1 MNWWFV
7 SFFLYMEQSG
17 VLGQV
22 PCSGFPLYC
31 LCWTASESRERWGL
45 GTRSGD
51 GGLLVAVPGVWVGCR
66 TSLSLG
72 LTPKSMY
79 ISEDFPKDEGRCTYN
94 ACEQV
99 LGKWCCLLFTIRR
112 ICKPLPNTWQC
123 QLKPST
129 CHLPL
134 QGLSP
139 WPLQSLISNTPWK
152 ESKEEIR
159 KEALC
164 VLGKTSR
171 TCLQVV
177 RYFLRQRRF
186 Y

>member
-1 MNWWFV
+1 
-7 SFFLYMEQSG
+7 
-17 VLGQV
+17 
-22 PCSGFPLYC
+22 
-31 LCWTASESRERWGL
+31 
-45 GTRSGD
+45 
-51 GGLLVAVPGVWVGCR
+51 
-66 TSLSLG
+66 
-72 LTPKSMY
+72 MY

-159 KEALC
+159 KEALY

-186 Y
+186 YEPNFLHLLISWKALKSLTVTSAPRGEPQTSAKMCAWLHAPSSLKWWMVLPPAPFWQLLGTI